1 MLHISPAVIMFMFT
15 IAFASAFLIPM
26 TSYSPKNALVR
37 FYWRGIWIFLSTIC
51 SFAGAGQT
59 LNMLGFSA
67 QATAE
72 AFLQILLLTFVIFVI
87 FGWFRLAG
95 KAALFTIRRVLG
107 FDKAAK
113 TA

>member
-26 TSYSPKNALVR
+26 TSYAPKNALAR
-37 FYWRGIWIFLSTIC
+37 FYWRGIWVFLSTIC

-59 LNMLGFSA
+59 LNMLGFPA

-72 AFLQILLLTFVIFVI
+72 SFLQILLLTFVIFVV
-87 FGWFRLAG
+87 FGWLRLAG
-95 KAALFTIRRVLG
+95 KAALITFQRIMGLN
-107 FDKAAK
+107 K
-113 TA
+113 TTKTV